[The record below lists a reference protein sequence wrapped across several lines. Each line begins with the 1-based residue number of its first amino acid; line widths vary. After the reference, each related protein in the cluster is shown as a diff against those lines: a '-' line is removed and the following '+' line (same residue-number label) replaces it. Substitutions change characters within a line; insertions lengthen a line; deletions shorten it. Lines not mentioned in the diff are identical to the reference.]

1 MAPTISAKVITH
13 RSRTKFGKSYTE
25 YVIEVIAAGLEWKV
39 YKRFSQFSELHA
51 QLQAAHPKSIL
62 PPLPPASMFGTLK
75 LGFILAR
82 QHDLAKYMDALMAV
96 QDIAESSPLLIF
108 LGALGRRPDQADGVP
123 EVKRLHVD
131 RLMEIVKE
139 GDIIL
144 MKTSG
149 LLQGITR
156 VFTQGPY
163 DHCGCVVPAPNE
175 SGPGTEWALL
185 EATIEGVH
193 YYGLRRR
200 LLSWDLSNAKVL
212 FFSSLLFCLGTQ

>member
-1 MAPTISAKVITH
+1 MSRPSISAKVITH

-25 YVIEVIAAGLEWKV
+25 YVIEVVAAGLEWKV
-39 YKRFSQFSELHA
+39 YKRFSQFSELHS
-51 QLQAAHPKSIL
+51 QLQASGLRSSL
-62 PPLPPASMFGTLK
+62 PALPPASMFGNLK

-82 QHDLAKYMDALMAV
+82 QQDLAKYMESLMLV
-96 QDIAESSPLLIF
+96 QAIAESSPLLIF
-108 LGALGRRPDQADGVP
+108 LGALGTRPDRADGVP

-131 RLMEIVKE
+131 RLMEIIKE

-144 MKTSG
+144 FKTTG

-163 DHCGCVVPAPNE
+163 DHCGCVVPAPND

-200 LLSWDLSNAKVL
+200 LLSWDLSNAKVPFTL
-212 FFSSLLFCLGTQ
+212 